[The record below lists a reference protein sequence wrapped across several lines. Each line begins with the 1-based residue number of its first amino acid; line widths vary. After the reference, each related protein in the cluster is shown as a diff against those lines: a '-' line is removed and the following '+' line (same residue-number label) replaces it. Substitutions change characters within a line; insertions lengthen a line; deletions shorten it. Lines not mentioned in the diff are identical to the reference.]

1 MMGPPWC
8 RICRLAHLLEEAPA
22 HADVDGVATC
32 LVRSEGRFCAV
43 HDHCTHASGG
53 LHKLR

>member
-22 HADVDGVATC
+22 HADVDGVATS
-32 LVRSEGRFCAV
+32 LVRSEGRFRR
-43 HDHCTHASGG
+43 SRP
-53 LHKLR
+53 LHPRQRGTP

>member
-22 HADVDGVATC
+22 HADVDGVAAS